1 MDSLEQEMGE
11 WHIQSLWSKAGKG
24 GVESLCNSLQ
34 HARWENLPPLSLF
47 CYRHCFVF
55 KFYYMSALV
64 YDVYGCITCIEAREK
79 LAGVGSFPVPYGQ
92 SQVCPHADRSFCPT
106 QSCSHSIPNK
116 HRDLY

>member
-1 MDSLEQEMGE
+1 MSP
-11 WHIQSLWSKAGKG
+11 WSKAGKG
-24 GVESLCNSLQ
+24 GVESLRNSLQ

-55 KFYYMSALV
+55 KFYYMSALM

-92 SQVCPHADRSFCPT
+92 SYSGIS
-106 QSCSHSIPNK
+106 SC
-116 HRDLY
+116 R